1 MQSIG
6 LASWNRKA
14 DYFRS
19 IICSSIV
26 PLPIL
31 IIMIIGISPALKSEA
46 FATGTAGQVPQGR
59 ATAVASAQ
67 IVKPFTMDS
76 GAQAGNDADSSAITG
91 LRRTTIRSCASILGK
106 DSNQVAR
113 ASCELRLIEMQ

>member
-19 IICSSIV
+19 IICSCIV
-26 PLPIL
+26 PLPIV
-31 IIMIIGISPALKSEA
+31 IIGISPALKSEA
-46 FATGTAGQVPQGR
+46 FATGTAGQAPQGR